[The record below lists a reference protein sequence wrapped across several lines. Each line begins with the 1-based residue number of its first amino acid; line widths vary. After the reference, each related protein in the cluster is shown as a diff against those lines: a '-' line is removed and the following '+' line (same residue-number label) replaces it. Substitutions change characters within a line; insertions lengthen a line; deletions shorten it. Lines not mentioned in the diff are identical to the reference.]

1 MKYYIVVKNSS
12 GENLAVFEQFEDA
25 VKYCEKNSATL
36 ISTYRIQLMPRNG
49 L

>member
-12 GENLAVFEQFEDA
+12 GDNLAVFEQFEDA

>member
-12 GENLAVFEQFEDA
+12 GDNLAVFEQFEDA

-36 ISTYRIQLMPRNG
+36 ISTYRIQLLPRDG
-49 L
+49 M

>member
-12 GENLAVFEQFEDA
+12 GDNLAVFEQFEDA

-36 ISTYRIQLMPRNG
+36 ISSFRIQLIPKDG

>member
-12 GENLAVFEQFEDA
+12 GDNLAVFEQFEDA

-36 ISTYRIQLMPRNG
+36 ISSFRIQIMPKEG
-49 L
+49 V